1 VPPHLLFELDRAT
14 FNNIEQQNIEFATYT
29 IDGWITKWE
38 QEINRK
44 LFKPS
49 EKKKLFVKYNLNGLL
64 KADAKSRGEFYKA
77 LSGIGAIT
85 PNQIAKLE
93 DMNPVDGGD
102 RSFKQMQDI
111 PLDRMDEYLDSLIEG
126 KNKKQSSNGEE

>member
-1 VPPHLLFELDRAT
+1 MCIRDS
-14 FNNIEQQNIEFATYT
+14 TYT

-111 PLDRMDEYLDSLIEG
+111 PLDRMDEYLDSLIQG
-126 KNKKQSSNGEE
+126 KDIKQSSNGEE